1 MVSIIKLNLQ
11 VIVLACDYNEVI
23 HVDSALHIALLVF
36 SWWMLHILYSV
47 LELEKIQ
54 FGDSGFPRMWIF
66 LQIFSVNQIVP
77 SVWNILGSTNKHVP
91 LL

>member
-1 MVSIIKLNLQ
+1 
-11 VIVLACDYNEVI
+11 
-23 HVDSALHIALLVF
+23 
-36 SWWMLHILYSV
+36 MLHILYSV

-66 LQIFSVNQIVP
+66 LQISSVNQIVP